1 MLFPVPTTAR
11 DRFPQRN
18 FVDPAPGAGEF
29 QKLVGADRRDP
40 KSSLVGLGDKP
51 FGGQAIHCLPQ
62 RGAADIVSGP
72 QHFDPELFARQQR
85 SLDNLP
91 TKPFV
96 DRACSGD
103 GRRRA
108 ALVSFFHSLSPNPW
122 VILVEDKTSIKTIF
136 SIFYRYFL

>member
-1 MLFPVPTTAR
+1 MLFPVPTAAR

-18 FVDPAPGAGEF
+18 FIDPAPGAGEF

-40 KSSLVGLGDKP
+40 KSPLFGLGNKP
-51 FGGQAIHCLPQ
+51 FGRQAIHRLPQ

-85 SLDNLP
+85 SLDDLAP
-91 TKPFV
+91 KPFV

-108 ALVSFFHSLSPNPW
+108 ALFWFLHSLPPNPW
-122 VILVEDKTSIKTIF
+122 PILVEDKTSIKSIF
-136 SIFYRYFL
+136 SILFRYFL